1 MPSED
6 GFKNLK
12 SRKAGKEDSKI
23 KDIKKGREGKHEI
36 NPCLRKR
43 QISQGDKKMLL
54 LSKKLFC
61 GLFGFFV
68 FVLVGFLC
76 GFFFSCFL
84 FVLILQR
91 GFPGP

>member
-43 QISQGDKKMLL
+43 
-54 LSKKLFC
+54 
-61 GLFGFFV
+61 
-68 FVLVGFLC
+68 
-76 GFFFSCFL
+76 
-84 FVLILQR
+84 
-91 GFPGP
+91 

>member
-1 MPSED
+1 VGAQHKCDCSSDSREKRPCHSMPSED

-43 QISQGDKKMLL
+43 
-54 LSKKLFC
+54 
-61 GLFGFFV
+61 
-68 FVLVGFLC
+68 
-76 GFFFSCFL
+76 
-84 FVLILQR
+84 
-91 GFPGP
+91 